1 MTRLQLEHNQV
12 WVYLAAI
19 ALGLLIGI
27 YLPLGAGMA
36 GPAIWPALVLL
47 LYTTFVQI
55 PMLRLRRSFADAR
68 FISAV
73 LIGNFLCLPLIVWG
87 LVHWLPDNPP
97 LRLGVLLVLL
107 VPCTDW
113 FISFTHMG
121 RGDTSAAV
129 AIAPLSLLVQLALL
143 PFYLWLMMDMPADNV
158 VSAATLAPAGLL
170 IIVPLL
176 AAVAS
181 ERWMQGNPGREQYR
195 DALAWGPVPL
205 LALVILLIAASQ
217 VSAVT
222 DAITLLPRVLPVFAA
237 FLVLAALLA
246 KLLAWLWR
254 LPTQQGRTL
263 AFSLGTRNSFLV
275 LPFALALPAGWELA
289 AAVIVMQSLVEL
301 AGMLVYLKWIP
312 GRLFVESGHQAT
324 SEAGRQH

>member
-1 MTRLQLEHNQV
+1 M
-12 WVYLAAI
+12 AA
-19 ALGLLIGI
+19 
-27 YLPLGAGMA
+27 
-36 GPAIWPALVLL
+36 PAIWPALVLL
-47 LYTTFVQI
+47 LYATFVQI
-55 PMLRLRRSFADAR
+55 PMLHLRRSFADTR

-87 LVHWLPDNPP
+87 LVHWLPDNLP

-143 PFYLWLMMDMPADNV
+143 PFYLWLMMDIPADTL
-158 VSAATLAPAGLL
+158 VSAAALAPAALL

-176 AAVAS
+176 AALAT
-181 ERWMQGNPGREQYR
+181 ERWMQRNPGREQCR

-217 VSAVT
+217 VAAVT
-222 DAITLLPRVLPVFAA
+222 AAITLLPRVLPVFIA
-237 FLVLAALLA
+237 FLILAALLA

-254 LPTQQGRTL
+254 LPTGQSRTL

-275 LPFALALPAGWELA
+275 LPFALALPSGWELA

-301 AGMLVYLKWIP
+301 GGMLVYLRWIP
-312 GRLFVESGHQAT
+312 GRLFVKSGHQAT
-324 SEAGRQH
+324 SEPGHRN